1 MRPTLYIEDYNN
13 LSFVIRETDG
23 YYEYELKNLGGR
35 WNPNLKGGAGWIF
48 SKRKHLETVQE
59 FVRVENR
66 NQCCA
71 NIMACTI
78 ITSIN
83 LLFIYVFF

>member
-1 MRPTLYIEDYNN
+1 MRPTLYIEDYND
-13 LSFVIRETDG
+13 LSFVIRYTDG
-23 YYEYELKNLGGR
+23 YYEHELKNLGGR

-48 SKRKHLETVQE
+48 SKRQHLENVQK
-59 FVRVENR
+59 FVRAENR
-66 NQCCA
+66 NLCCA

-78 ITSIN
+78 ITGIN